1 VTVSLV
7 FETHSITEDNE
18 AGVATGWLPGRL
30 SAQGREL
37 AVALGERR
45 RADDLAAVLSSDLR
59 RAAETAWLA
68 FPTGRPQVLLDW
80 RLRECDYG
88 ELNGAPRPAVLDDR
102 AAHLTV
108 PYPDGE
114 SWTQAVQRVARVL
127 PDVAARWPG
136 RRVLIVGHVATWW
149 ALEHRLR
156 GRPLDDL
163 AAAPFRWQEGW
174 EYVL

>member
-1 VTVSLV
+1 VAVSVV
-7 FETHSITEDNE
+7 FETHSITEDTE

-30 SAQGREL
+30 SAHGREL

-59 RAAETAWLA
+59 RAAETASLA
-68 FPTGRPQVLLDW
+68 FPSGRPQVLLDW

-88 ELNGAPRPAVLDDR
+88 QLNGAPRQAVFNDR

-108 PYPDGE
+108 PYQDGE
-114 SWTQAVQRVARVL
+114 SWTEAVDRVAGVL
-127 PDVAARWPG
+127 PDLAVRWTG

-156 GRPLDDL
+156 GRPLDHL